1 MTVVAVL
8 ADPPREG
15 HVFRTLVETSPLS
28 PADAARLY
36 EALFRDTVSAV
47 HRSAGELLVN
57 YAPEEDLPDDAREET
72 PPEARLRAIVV
83 DELDDPDARDAVRF
97 EPQVGSTF
105 AARAGNTA
113 THLLREE
120 GASSVAIVRPT
131 APFLVRTV
139 LDSASMKLRRSDAVL
154 GPAPGGRVY
163 YAGFGEPID
172 FGDAWE
178 PPALSTLADRAV
190 DADHDVD
197 FIEMQPT
204 VETGRDL
211 AGALVQLRARVA
223 AERIVPVNTATVLS
237 EFDVDVR
244 IEDGEPTLIVD

>member
-8 ADPPREG
+8 ADPPVEG

-28 PADAARLY
+28 EADAARLY
-36 EALFRDTVSAV
+36 EALFRDAV
-47 HRSAGELLVN
+47 RAVDRSAGELLVN
-57 YAPEEDLPDDAREET
+57 YAPADDLPGDAPDD
-72 PPEARLRAIVV
+72 PSPEAQLRAIVV
-83 DELDDPDARDAVRF
+83 DELDDQEASDAVRF
-97 EPQVGSTF
+97 EPQVGSSF

-120 GASSVAIVRPT
+120 EASSVAIVRPT
-131 APFLVRTV
+131 VPFLARTV
-139 LDSASMKLRRSDAVL
+139 LDSASMKLRGADTVL

-172 FGDAWE
+172 FADAWK
-178 PPALSTLADRAV
+178 PPALSTLADRAI

-197 FIEMQPT
+197 FVDMQP
-204 VETGRDL
+204 VIENGRDL
-211 AGALVQLRARVA
+211 AAALVELRARVA

-237 EFDVDVR
+237 ELDVDVR
-244 IEDGEPTLIVD
+244 TEGGEPVLVPA

>member
-15 HVFRTLVETSPLS
+15 HVLRTLVETSPLS

-36 EALFRDTVSAV
+36 EALFRDTVAAV
-47 HRSAGELLVN
+47 DRSAGDLLVN
-57 YAPEEDLPDDAREET
+57 YAPEGDLPEDVRGET
-72 PPEARLRAIVV
+72 PPEAQLRAIAF
-83 DELDDPDARDAVRF
+83 DEIDDRESRDAVRF
-97 EPQVGSTF
+97 EPQVGSTL

-139 LDSASMKLRRSDAVL
+139 LDSASMKLRRSSVVL

-172 FGDAWE
+172 FTDAWA
-178 PPALSTLADRAV
+178 PPALSTLADRAT
-190 DADHDVD
+190 DADCDVD
-197 FIEMQPT
+197 FVEMQPT
-204 VETGRDL
+204 IETGQDL
-211 AGALVQLRARVA
+211 AAALVQLRARVA

-237 EFDVDVR
+237 ELDVDVAV
-244 IEDGEPTLIVD
+244 EDGEPTLVST